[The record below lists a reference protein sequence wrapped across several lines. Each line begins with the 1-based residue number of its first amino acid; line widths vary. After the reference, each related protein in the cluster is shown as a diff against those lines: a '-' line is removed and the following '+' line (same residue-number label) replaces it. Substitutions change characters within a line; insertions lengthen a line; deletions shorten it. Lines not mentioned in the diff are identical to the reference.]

1 VRKRTIDELPT
12 QIVLRPTVSG
22 EAGGWDVSSTS
33 RDAGSCSCLVHKGR
47 RPNGVSPVRTRAD
60 HRLNDMFGPENT
72 TKLAATYRDIL
83 ISVTGG
89 HLDRMPSRPV
99 RLTIV
104 SAMLAEA
111 DRGEFDPARLK
122 EVALSALD
130 ASAFR

>member
-1 VRKRTIDELPT
+1 
-12 QIVLRPTVSG
+12 
-22 EAGGWDVSSTS
+22 
-33 RDAGSCSCLVHKGR
+33 
-47 RPNGVSPVRTRAD
+47 
-60 HRLNDMFGPENT
+60 MFGPENT